1 LDNPQAAKVPFG
13 VAFAVA
19 VILYVGR
26 EAALGRWA

>member
-1 LDNPQAAKVPFG
+1 VPFG